1 MELPLAARRASIKS
15 SLGSSK
21 SSMGAPFSSCNRSH
35 EELPSR
41 LFLIIAPIRE
51 LITNLRELVGT
62 AAELLGNS

>member
-21 SSMGAPFSSCNRSH
+21 SSMGAPFSSCKSSN

-41 LFLIIAPIRE
+41 LLKKLLLRE